1 MKVMRKIV
9 WILFALIIVNYSGI
23 VSAQSPVN
31 EIVSAHVSKNIVVAG
46 ESVWFSVLA
55 TGVDKK
61 IYSKIAYAE
70 LVDKNGQAV
79 AQTILNLEAG
89 SSEGYLEI
97 PTQLNSDHYLFRF
110 YTRISPFGEN
120 SGVFNQFITVI
131 NPNKPPKKLNSRDIN
146 DANGFKKPILAEVS
160 DRNQINPNAEVVIP
174 LPESKIS
181 KPFSISVSLKNPY
194 LAESFQGF
202 TDGRIYKKPI
212 NPENIVPEPFGH
224 IIWAKNLNPEIDTTE
239 TFFLSAHGGQSILI
253 SAKPNEKGDL
263 FFELGAL
270 KDYDF
275 FIIQSSNI
283 EKQLNLTPKSPFL
296 EFKFQDDFV
305 FPDLVIEEKDKPFL
319 QNLITS
325 SQVTSYFYEVTSSE
339 FSPVVAGFLA
349 DRTYYLNDYNRFD
362 NISTTLKEYVPEV
375 WVRKQE
381 KKTLFKVLNNPLNS
395 VFEENPLIIID
406 AMPVFDVDALAEFDP
421 KNIQRLEVLT
431 REFILNDD
439 KFSGVVSF
447 SSFENDFGGFELPE
461 QALYFNYTEIQKPRK
476 LPSPHFNDNLEDP
489 NFPDFRSTL
498 YWNYQGTS
506 SDNLLFYTS
515 EIKGEYEAIISKVSE
530 GGILEFLKIPLSIK
544 D

>member
-1 MKVMRKIV
+1 MKDMKKIDL
-9 WILFALIIVNYSGI
+9 ILFAIILINFSGI
-23 VSAQSPVN
+23 VSAQTPVN

-46 ESVWFSVLA
+46 ENVWFSVLA

-89 SSEGYLEI
+89 SSEGYLKI
-97 PTQLNSDHYLFRF
+97 PPQLNSDHYLFRC

-120 SGVFNQFITVI
+120 PGVFNQFITVI
-131 NPNKPPKKLNSRDIN
+131 NPNKPPKKLNSPNLN
-146 DANGFKKPILAEVS
+146 DKYGFKKPALAEVS
-160 DRNQINPNAEVVIP
+160 SLNQINQNSEVTIP

-181 KPFSISVSLKNPY
+181 NPFSISISLKNPY
-194 LAESFQGF
+194 LPESFQGYS
-202 TDGRIYKKPI
+202 DRRIYKKPL

-296 EFKFQDDFV
+296 EFEFQDDFV

-319 QNLITS
+319 QDLITS

-339 FSPVVAGFLA
+339 FNPVVAGFLA

-406 AMPVFDVDALAEFDP
+406 AMPVFDADALAEFDP
-421 KNIQRLEVLT
+421 KNIERLDVLT
-431 REFILNDD
+431 REFLLNED
-439 KFSGVVSF
+439 KFSGVISF
-447 SSFENDFGGFELPE
+447 YSFENDFGGFELPE
-461 QALYFNYTEIQKPRK
+461 QALYFNYPEIQKPRK
-476 LPSPHFNDNLEDP
+476 LSSPHFNNNFEDP
-489 NFPDFRSTL
+489 NFPDFRTTL

-506 SDNLLFYTS
+506 SDKLLFYTS
-515 EIKGEYEAIISKVSE
+515 EIKGEYEALISTIGESGNV
-530 GGILEFLKIPLSIK
+530 EFLKIPITIQN
-544 D
+544 